1 MLLLG
6 KNISTSSSYLQ
17 YHSTIP
23 SGTFDLN
30 LAGGMTVSD
39 ISLGAS
45 VDDVYNAF
53 TAATNSLYN
62 VRVVV

>member
-1 MLLLG
+1 MLLPG
-6 KNISTSSSYLQ
+6 KNISTRSGYLQ

-30 LAGGMTVSD
+30 LGGGMRVSD
-39 ISLGAS
+39 ITLEAS
-45 VDDVYNAF
+45 ADDVYNAF